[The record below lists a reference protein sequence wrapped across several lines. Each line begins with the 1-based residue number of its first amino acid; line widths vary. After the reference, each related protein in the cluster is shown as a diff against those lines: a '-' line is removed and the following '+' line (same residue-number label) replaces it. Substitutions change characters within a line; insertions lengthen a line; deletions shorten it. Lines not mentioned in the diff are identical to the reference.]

1 MELKSAE
8 EKHSQN
14 VIKLKLKYKE
24 KIRFLEKE
32 LKNLTEN
39 NKFLEQKV
47 SDQDANH
54 GKVKTLLEKEI
65 GFIRELNKELEKKTI
80 ENSENFSKTTQKK
93 NEIISKLK
101 EEIDLIKK
109 ENAEEISK
117 LTEDTNKSI
126 LELKSIY
133 DQEKPLRK
141 SIESNDT
148 YEKLKKE
155 FEKMQEIIRNLES
168 NEFKLKEELRYK
180 GEYIEKIA
188 RTLRVKAS
196 EDPKTLETS
205 NLLRQKES
213 LSESLIDKEIEISKL
228 KKQIGDLKLE
238 ITYGACKPPIHSP
251 KGINRSMTFINKP
264 DSPSPEP
271 LFFEKQEEL
280 KQLKQYERMISHAA
294 SIECEYCCRVFAT
307 NDFSDHILSC
317 RLDDS
322 FGKSQSFIERNSL
335 EKVQD
340 LEKQVEIL
348 KLALGKL
355 KNQRDKAKIESEKLL
370 MQLKQV
376 KLDWALSEE
385 SSDEKTMELKKE
397 LKNTIEI
404 LQRVRRCVTV
414 SSDIGFEID
423 LSIQNTDRFFGGRL
437 SKSFISS
444 RLFNN

>member
-1 MELKSAE
+1 M
-8 EKHSQN
+8 
-14 VIKLKLKYKE
+14 
-24 KIRFLEKE
+24 
-32 LKNLTEN
+32 EN
-39 NKFLEQKV
+39 NEYNHKIIERKN
-47 SDQDANH
+47 DQIA
-54 GKVKTLLEKEI
+54 
-65 GFIRELNKELEKKTI
+65 R
-80 ENSENFSKTTQKK
+80 
-93 NEIISKLK
+93 LK
-101 EEIDLIKK
+101 EEIENAKK
-109 ENAEEISK
+109 ESAEEISK
-117 LTEDTNKSI
+117 LTEDTNRSI

-141 SIESNDT
+141 SIESSDT
-148 YEKLKKE
+148 YDKLKRE
-155 FEKMQEIIRNLES
+155 FEKMQEIIKNLES
-168 NEFKLKEELRYK
+168 NEYRLKEELKYK

-196 EDPKTLETS
+196 EDSKNLEMS
-205 NLLRQKES
+205 NLIKQKES

-251 KGINRSMTFINKP
+251 KSMNRSMTFINKP

-271 LFFEKQEEL
+271 LFFEKQEEI
-280 KQLKQYERMISHAA
+280 KQLKQFERMVNHAA
-294 SIECEYCCRVFAT
+294 SIECEYCCRNFLPSEF
-307 NDFSDHILSC
+307 NDHITMC

-322 FGKSQSFIERNSL
+322 FGKSQSFIGRNSI

-340 LEKQVEIL
+340 LEKQIEIL

-376 KLDWALSEE
+376 KLEWALSEE
-385 SSDEKTMELKKE
+385 NSDEKIMELKKE
-397 LKNTIEI
+397 LRNTVEI
-404 LQRVRRCVTV
+404 LQRIRRSVSL

-444 RLFNN
+444 HLYNN